1 MSGRY
6 IQAPL
11 SYVVGRITT
20 SALADLKSEQMAELQ
35 QSLTM
40 LGFINKEISTVHE
53 LDFAA
58 LNPSLDSGAPF
69 NQVKR
74 TAFLNIDST
83 KVIIFDSDSIELRTT
98 SYIKYDYFMDDFD
111 SVLKAFIKSVPA
123 YGKAAINEAILA
135 YVDVIV
141 PVGEYQLC
149 DFFKYGE
156 NALPMSSFGQRKNI
170 FAVAKTELN
179 EIIDATHRVYVSLEQ
194 LPQRIRRLLPDA
206 MMEPESKFVMPI
218 SITHEPK
225 KESSEPYII
234 LTTQAAQ
241 LHVGKVLEEMSA
253 QQLFSDSHLNCG
265 NAFKEMINKDVCNM
279 VWEYS
284 EE

>member
-6 IQAPL
+6 IKAPL

-40 LGFINKEISTVHE
+40 LGFINKEISTLHE

-58 LNPSLDSGAPF
+58 LNPTQDSGASF

-74 TAFLNIDST
+74 TAFLNIDKT
-83 KVIIFDSDSIELRTT
+83 KVIIFDSDSIEFRNT
-98 SYIKYDYFMDDFD
+98 SYVKYDYFMEEFD
-111 SVLKAFIKSVPA
+111 SVLKAFINSVPA

-141 PVGEYQLC
+141 PVEGYKLS
-149 DFFKYGE
+149 DFFNYGE
-156 NALPMSSFGQRKNI
+156 NALPMTSFGKRNNI

-179 EIIDATHRVYVSLEQ
+179 EIIDSTHRVYVSLEQ
-194 LPQRIRRLLPDA
+194 LPQRMRRFIPDA
-206 MMEPESKFVMPI
+206 MVEPEAKFAMPI
-218 SITHEPK
+218 SITHEPR
-225 KESSEPYII
+225 KESHELYII

-241 LHVGKVLEEMSA
+241 LHVGKALEGMSA

-265 NAFKEMINKDVCNM
+265 NAFKEIINKEVCNI

>member
-6 IQAPL
+6 IKAPL

-40 LGFINKEISTVHE
+40 LGFINKEISTAHE

-58 LNPSLDSGAPF
+58 LNPSLDIGASF

-74 TAFLNIDST
+74 TAFLNINST
-83 KVIIFDSDSIELRTT
+83 KIIIFDSDSIEFRIT
-98 SYIKYDYFMDDFD
+98 SYIKYDYFMEEFN
-111 SVLKAFIKSVPA
+111 SVLKAFIDSVPA

-141 PVGEYQLC
+141 PVDKYQLS
-149 DFFKYGE
+149 DFFNCGE
-156 NALPMSSFGQRKNI
+156 NTLPMTSFGKRNNI

-179 EIIDATHRVYVSLEQ
+179 EIIDATHRIYISLEQ
-194 LPQRIRRLLPDA
+194 LPQRVRRFVPDA
-206 MMEPESKFVMPI
+206 MTEPEPKFVMPI
-218 SITHEPK
+218 SITYEPK
-225 KESSEPYII
+225 KESHEPYII

-241 LHVGKVLEEMSA
+241 LHAGKILEEMSA

-265 NAFKEMINKDVCNM
+265 NAFKEMLNKEVCNI

>member
-6 IQAPL
+6 LQAPL

-53 LDFAA
+53 LDFTA
-58 LNPSLDSGAPF
+58 LNPNLDSGASF

-83 KVIIFDSDSIELRTT
+83 KIIIFDSYSIEFRTT
-98 SYIKYDYFMDDFD
+98 SYIKYDFFMKEID
-111 SVLKAFIKSVPA
+111 SVLEAFINSVPA
-123 YGKAAINEAILA
+123 YGKAAINEAVLA

-141 PVGEYQLC
+141 PVGKYQLS
-149 DFFKYGE
+149 DFFNYGE
-156 NALPMSSFGQRKNI
+156 NALPITSFGERKNI

-179 EIIDATHRVYVSLEQ
+179 EIIDAKHRIYISSEQ
-194 LPQRIRRLLPDA
+194 LPQRIRRFIPEA
-206 MMEPESKFVMPI
+206 MMEHEIKFSMPI

-225 KESSEPYII
+225 KESHEPYII

-241 LHVGKVLEEMSA
+241 LHAGKTLEEMSA
-253 QQLFSDSHLNCG
+253 QQLFGDSHLNCR
-265 NAFKEMINKDVCNM
+265 NAFKEILNKDVCNI

-284 EE
+284 EK

>member
-6 IQAPL
+6 KKAPL

-20 SALADLKSEQMAELQ
+20 SALADLKSEQMADLQ

-53 LDFAA
+53 FDFATF
-58 LNPSLDSGAPF
+58 NPNIDSSTHF

-74 TAFLNIDST
+74 TAFLNIDR
-83 KVIIFDSDSIELRTT
+83 KKIVIFDSDSIELRTT
-98 SYIKYDYFMDDFD
+98 SYIKYDHFMEEFD
-111 SVLKAFIKSVPA
+111 AVLKAFISSVPA

-141 PVGEYQLC
+141 PVEQHSLS
-149 DFFKYGE
+149 DFFKDDE
-156 NALPMSSFGQRKNI
+156 NALPMTSFGDRNNI

-179 EIIDATHRVYVSLEQ
+179 EIIDATHRVYISLEQ
-194 LPQRIRRLLPDA
+194 LPQRMRRFVPEA
-206 MMEPESKFVMPI
+206 MIEPEVKFAMPI
-218 SITHEPK
+218 SITHEPQK
-225 KESSEPYII
+225 DSRDPYVI

-241 LHVGKVLEEMSA
+241 LHSGKILEEMSA

-265 NAFKEMINKDVCNM
+265 NAFKGIINRDVCDI
-279 VWEYS
+279 VWEYT